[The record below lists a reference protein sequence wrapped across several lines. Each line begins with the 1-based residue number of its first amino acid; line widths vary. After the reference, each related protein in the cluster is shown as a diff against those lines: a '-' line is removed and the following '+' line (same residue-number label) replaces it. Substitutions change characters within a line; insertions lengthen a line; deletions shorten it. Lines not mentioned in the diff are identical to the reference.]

1 MGVLGNFNEKSKE
14 KIACLQLIALRSYW
28 CALENRRNYCCQH
41 TPGSFEKLRKFLK
54 CFKLVEALWHPDA
67 RWILKAEK
75 RKSCSAAGMLNISVQ
90 FHSAAQRHQ
99 LFCCRLKWWLNCDES
114 LLIVIFW
121 WISLC
126 RSQSNCF
133 CLCGFPRMLT
143 LITLWC
149 SVNLSPSVIRLKCHI
164 TSCQFF
170 TLASTTPEMKVLRV
184 YMAPIICDRHVGA
197 KAGHWTAAGHGVVLL
212 QISLSYFTV
221 MLPHHFTAVGI
232 FSDYHVLSVS
242 TACSLL
248 DLKYGILRT
257 ENLLDKLSWI
267 HWRFGVCVCVCVR
280 ALCINTCWTRTN
292 P

>member
-1 MGVLGNFNEKSKE
+1 MPAINCIEIVLVCS
-14 KIACLQLIALRSYW
+14 
-28 CALENRRNYCCQH
+28 
-41 TPGSFEKLRKFLK
+41 
-54 CFKLVEALWHPDA
+54 
-67 RWILKAEK
+67 
-75 RKSCSAAGMLNISVQ
+75 RKSAQLLLSTHAGVIWETLKIFEMFQIGGGSLTSRRSVNTESRKKKIMQCSRNAKYLRAVPLCSTTAPIVLLQ
-90 FHSAAQRHQ
+90 IKAVI
-99 LFCCRLKWWLNCDES
+99 K

-133 CLCGFPRMLT
+133 CLCGFPRT

-184 YMAPIICDRHVGA
+184 YVAPIISDRHVGA
-197 KAGHWTAAGHGVVLL
+197 KAGHWTAAGHRVVLL

-221 MLPHHFTAVGI
+221 MLWLHFTAVGI